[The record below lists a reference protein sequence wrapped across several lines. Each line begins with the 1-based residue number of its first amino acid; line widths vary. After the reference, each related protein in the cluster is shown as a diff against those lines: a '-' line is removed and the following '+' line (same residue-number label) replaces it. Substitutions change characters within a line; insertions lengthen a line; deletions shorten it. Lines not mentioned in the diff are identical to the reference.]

1 MLGFTLFFAFKAI
14 PSLTYTFLCGSVCIA
29 KGGDEMAKYTLEDI
43 MYGNKYGIESAVF
56 VEVLRMVE
64 QGTKAKE
71 IREQL
76 NILYVKHALL
86 VAKKMHDEGD
96 CILDNEITIAF

>member
-1 MLGFTLFFAFKAI
+1 M
-14 PSLTYTFLCGSVCIA
+14 CGSVCVA
-29 KGGDEMAKYTLEDI
+29 KGGDEMAKYTLKDI
-43 MYGNKYGIESAVF
+43 MYGDKYGIESAVF

-76 NILYVKHALL
+76 NMLYVKHALL
-86 VAKKMHDEGD
+86 TANKMHEEGN
-96 CILDNEITIAF
+96 CISDNEITIAF